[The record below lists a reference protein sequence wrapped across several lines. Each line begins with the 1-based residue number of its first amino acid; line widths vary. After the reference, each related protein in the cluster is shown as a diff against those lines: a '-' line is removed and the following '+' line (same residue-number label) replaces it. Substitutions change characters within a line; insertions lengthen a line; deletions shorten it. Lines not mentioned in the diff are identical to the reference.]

1 MKGKV
6 SLPLS
11 YEDAKMLM
19 LYLHNDVDMALDYGD
34 AFLFAREKDA
44 NSTNDY
50 GWAIMKDNAKVLSM
64 SQYLYTRNTNASPKK
79 IPF

>member
-44 NSTNDY
+44 NSISDY
-50 GWAIMKDNAKVLSM
+50 GWAIMKDNAKVLPM
-64 SQYLYTRNTNASPKK
+64 SQYLYTRNTNASPTK